1 MNHLKAEIEGL
12 LFVVGDEGIS
22 ETSIAETLG
31 IALADVQQ
39 TIFDLENFYRSQ
51 QSAFTIIRVAGVL
64 KLSTISEIYPVLTR
78 YMSLKS
84 TRSLSQSALETLAII
99 AYKQPITRS
108 EIETLRG
115 VSSELMLKKLQAM
128 DLISVEGRAETP
140 GRPLKPATEEIPTSC
155 PLFLGIITFNAAS
168 KAYITPKRLTC
179 TI

>member
-140 GRPLKPATEEIPTSC
+140 GRPLLYKVTNEFLDVFHLVSLDDLPRWDQTS
-155 PLFLGIITFNAAS
+155 LNDSDELYG
-168 KAYITPKRLTC
+168 
-179 TI
+179 